1 MQKKPMFKAIFTNS
15 FGILISR
22 ILGFIRDLFA
32 ASVLGANIYSD
43 IFFIAFKLPNLFR
56 RIFAEG
62 AFTQVFIPAFAKTQH
77 KGVFSA
83 NIFIVFLSIIFFLTL
98 VVNLLPSL
106 ATQAIAV
113 GFDEQTIELAAPFVA
128 INFWYLPLVFA
139 MTFLSTML
147 QYKHHFA
154 TSAFSTALLNLSLIC
169 ALYFS
174 QDKTQGEIVYYLSWG
189 VVIGGILQLGV
200 HIIAIQKMGL
210 SKLLIGGF
218 KHLRVKSKIIQKDTR
233 KFRKQ
238 FFPAMWGNS
247 TAQVSAFLD
256 TFLASF
262 LVTGSISYLYYANR
276 IFQLPLALFAI
287 ATAVAL
293 FPRVARYIKNKDE
306 NQAKAFMSKAFWFLA
321 FLLTAS
327 TLGGIIL
334 SREITWL
341 LFERGAFSSEDTSNT
356 TAVLQMYMLGLLP
369 FGLQKLFVLWLYAKE
384 MQGKAALIASYSL
397 VTYIVIALALISPMG
412 VSGLALASTIGG
424 YVSFSLTIKTFGVK
438 NFLDILSSKNA
449 LYLVLGAIVFTIL
462 LLLFKE
468 FISDYI

>member
-1 MQKKPMFKAIFTNS
+1 MFKAIFTNS
-15 FGILISR
+15 FGILFSR
-22 ILGFIRDLFA
+22 ILGFIRDLLT

-62 AFTQVFIPAFAKTQH
+62 AFTQVFIPAFAKSKH

-83 NIFIVFLSIIFFLTL
+83 NIFVIFVSVILIITL
-98 VVNLLPSL
+98 LVNLLPAL

-113 GFDEQTIELAAPFVA
+113 GFDEKTIELASPYVA
-128 INFWYLPLVFA
+128 INFWYLPLIFA
-139 MTFLSTML
+139 VTFLSTML

-154 TSAFSTALLNLSLIC
+154 TSAFSTALLNLSLIF
-169 ALYFS
+169 ALLLS
-174 QDKTQGEIVYYLSWG
+174 RDKTQAEIVYYLSWG
-189 VVIGGILQLGV
+189 VVAGGLMQLGV
-200 HIIAIQKMGL
+200 HVVAIYKMGL
-210 SKLLIGGF
+210 VKLLSGGF
-218 KHLRVKSKIIQKDTR
+218 KHLRVKSKIIKKDTR
-233 KFRKQ
+233 EFRKQ

-287 ATAVAL
+287 ATSIAL

-306 NQAKAFMSKAFWFLA
+306 EKALLFLQRAFWFLA

-327 TLGGIIL
+327 TIGGLIL

-341 LFERGAFSSEDTSNT
+341 LFERGAFSAEDTKNT
-356 TAVLQMYMLGLLP
+356 TLVLQMYMIGLLP

-384 MQGKAALIASYSL
+384 MQMKAAKIATFSL
-397 VTYIVIALALISPMG
+397 VTYVIFALSLISPMG
-412 VSGLALASTIGG
+412 VSGLALASTVGG
-424 YVSFSLTIKTFGVK
+424 FVSFTLTIRVFGVK
-438 NFLDILSSKNA
+438 NFLEMLRSKNA
-449 LYLVLGAIVFTIL
+449 LFLVIGAVVFTGL
-462 LLLFKE
+462 LLVFKD
-468 FISDYI
+468 FVNSYI

>member
-1 MQKKPMFKAIFTNS
+1 MFKAIFTNS
-15 FGILISR
+15 FGILVSR
-22 ILGFIRDLFA
+22 ILGFIRDLFT

-43 IFFIAFKLPNLFR
+43 IFFVAFKLPNLFR

-62 AFTQVFIPAFAKTQH
+62 AFTQVFIPAFAKSNH

-83 NIFIVFLSIIFFLTL
+83 NIFIVFLSIIFFITL
-98 VVNLLPSL
+98 LVNLLPSL

-113 GFDEQTIELAAPFVA
+113 GFNEETIALASPFVA
-128 INFWYLPLVFA
+128 INFWYLPLIFA
-139 MTFLSTML
+139 VTFLSTML

-154 TSAFSTALLNLSLIC
+154 TSAFSTALLNISLIL

-174 QDKTQGEIVYYLSWG
+174 SDKSQIEIVYYLSWG
-189 VVIGGILQLGV
+189 VVIGGIMQLGV
-200 HIIAIQKMGL
+200 HVIAIYKYGL
-210 SKLLIGGF
+210 SKILFGGF
-218 KHLRVKSKIIQKDTR
+218 KHLRVKSKIIKKDT
-233 KFRKQ
+233 KEFRRQ

-262 LVTGSISYLYYANR
+262 LVSGSISYLYYANR

-306 NQAKAFMSKAFWFLA
+306 DKAKEFMAKAFWFLA

-341 LFERGAFSSEDTSNT
+341 LFERGAFTATDTSNT
-356 TAVLQMYMLGLLP
+356 TIVLQMYMIGLIP
-369 FGLQKLFVLWLYAKE
+369 FGLQKLFVLWLYAKQ
-384 MQGKAALIASYSL
+384 MQMQAAKIATYSL
-397 VTYIVIALALISPMG
+397 VTYIVIALSLISPMG
-412 VSGLALASTIGG
+412 VSGLALASTVGG
-424 YVSFSLTIKTFGVK
+424 FVSFTLTIKSFGVE
-438 NFLDILSSKNA
+438 NFLNILRSKNA
-449 LYLVLGAIVFTIL
+449 LFLLVSASLFTVL
-462 LLLFKE
+462 LLGFKE
-468 FISDYI
+468 FISSYIL

>member
-1 MQKKPMFKAIFTNS
+1 MFKAIFTNS

-22 ILGFIRDLFA
+22 ILGFIRDLLT

-62 AFTQVFIPAFAKTQH
+62 AFTQVFIPAFAKSRH

-98 VVNLLPSL
+98 LVNLIPSL

-113 GFDEQTIELAAPFVA
+113 GFDDATIELAAPFVA
-128 INFWYLPLVFA
+128 INFWYLPLIFA
-139 MTFLSTML
+139 VTFLSTML

-154 TSAFSTALLNLSLIC
+154 TSAFSTALLNISLIL

-174 QDKTQGEIVYYLSWG
+174 QDKTQNEIVYYLSWG
-189 VVIGGILQLGV
+189 VVIGGVMQLAV
-200 HIIAIQKMGL
+200 HMIAIYKMGL
-210 SKLLIGGF
+210 APILVGGF
-218 KHLRVKSKIIQKDTR
+218 KYLRVKSKIIKKDTR
-233 KFRKQ
+233 NFTKQ

-287 ATAVAL
+287 ATSIAL

-306 NQAKAFMSKAFWFLA
+306 IKAKEFMKKAFWFLA

-327 TLGGIIL
+327 TIGGVIL
-334 SREITWL
+334 AREITWL
-341 LFERGAFSSEDTSNT
+341 LFERGAFTSADTANT
-356 TAVLQMYMLGLLP
+356 TLVLQMYLIGLIP
-369 FGLQKLFVLWLYAKE
+369 FGLQKLFVLWLFAKE
-384 MQGKAALIASYSL
+384 MQGKAAIIATYSL
-397 VTYIVIALALISPMG
+397 VTYTMVALALISPLG
-412 VSGLALASTIGG
+412 VAGLALASTTGG
-424 YVSFSLTIKTFGVK
+424 FVSFIMTIRAFGLE
-438 NFLDILSSKNA
+438 NFLDILRSKYA
-449 LYLVLGAIVFTIL
+449 LYLIVGVITLTIV